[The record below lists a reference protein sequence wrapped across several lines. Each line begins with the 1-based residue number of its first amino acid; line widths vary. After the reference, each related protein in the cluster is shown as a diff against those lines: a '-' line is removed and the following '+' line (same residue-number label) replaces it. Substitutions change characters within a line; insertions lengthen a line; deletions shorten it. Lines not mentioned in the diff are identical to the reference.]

1 MNNNF
6 YYIENENKKTFFN
19 IPKLFYDKNSK
30 FHKMSSL
37 SKLIYPLLLNKNINS
52 INNSIYDNKG
62 RIYFDV
68 KLNELSLNLNS
79 TETDIFNSLV
89 ELSDYKL
96 LFLLKNNT
104 NKFFRIYLLNIDFN
118 IKNVSTSN
126 KEILSNSKIDLRV
139 KKFLNLHNNLFSYK
153 LSKKNQEYLIDFIKN
168 NDDDYIQLLFENQSE
183 FTKSFSGLKFA
194 IERYKNEN
202 ILTKESLNLSILN
215 HKKHL
220 DKNCYNN
227 KIKNFKEKN
236 YDYDKLERELLGWE

>member
-79 TETDIFNSLV
+79 TETDIFNSLI

-96 LFLLKNNT
+96 LFLLK
-104 NKFFRIYLLNIDFN
+104 I
-118 IKNVSTSN
+118 
-126 KEILSNSKIDLRV
+126 ILINSLEYI
-139 KKFLNLHNNLFSYK
+139 FLI
-153 LSKKNQEYLIDFIKN
+153 LILI
-168 NDDDYIQLLFENQSE
+168 
-183 FTKSFSGLKFA
+183 
-194 IERYKNEN
+194 
-202 ILTKESLNLSILN
+202 
-215 HKKHL
+215 
-220 DKNCYNN
+220 
-227 KIKNFKEKN
+227 
-236 YDYDKLERELLGWE
+236 